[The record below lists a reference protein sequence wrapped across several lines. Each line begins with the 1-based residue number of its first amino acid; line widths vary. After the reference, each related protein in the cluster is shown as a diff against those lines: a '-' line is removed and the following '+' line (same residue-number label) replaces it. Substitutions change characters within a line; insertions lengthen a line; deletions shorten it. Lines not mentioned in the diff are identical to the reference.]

1 MSNMNEIDPIA
12 IGTVVILLS
21 MALCIAS
28 SFLCEFRR
36 QYYRDIQNSQLEEIL
51 L

>member
-1 MSNMNEIDPIA
+1 MNEIDPIA
-12 IGTVVILLS
+12 IGTVFVLLS
-21 MALCIAS
+21 MVLCVAS